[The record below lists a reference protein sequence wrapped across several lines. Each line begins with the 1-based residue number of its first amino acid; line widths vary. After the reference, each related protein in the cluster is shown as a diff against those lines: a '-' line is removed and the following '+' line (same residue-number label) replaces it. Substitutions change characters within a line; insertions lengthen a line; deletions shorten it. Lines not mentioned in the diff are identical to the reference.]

1 MPNRANTLRGGW
13 HHASPELIQK
23 LATVKSK
30 QTYEQK
36 FDRIAE
42 QVPLAALPQAE
53 QSFLREKSCQ
63 HRFTLQELRQVT
75 EMALDLSTWKET
87 SIMGLW
93 PHDLPPGLT
102 GKAARAR
109 VIERVRQQWNALKWS
124 ANRYDSFGRA
134 AKPVSQKT
142 TLLQREKDKL
152 GLGYCPVASR
162 RTRCCNLMTLDA
174 VENCGFGCSYC
185 SIQSFYHGNRIYFD
199 PRFAEKLEALQI
211 DPGRVYHIG
220 TGQSSDSL
228 MWGNKHGVL
237 DALTNFARRHP
248 NVILEMKTKSRNV
261 SYFLKHDIPRNIIC
275 TWSLN
280 TPTIITHEEH
290 LTASLPERL
299 AAARKLADRGILVG
313 FHFHPMVHYEH
324 WRQDYSALFEAVQR
338 SFEPAE
344 VALVSLGTLTF
355 TKPVMRQIRT
365 RQLKSKI
372 LQMPLVEADGKLSYP
387 EEIKLDMFRHAYRE
401 LQSWHDKVFF
411 YLCMENH
418 RLWKPVFRYE
428 YPSNEAFETA
438 MKSSYMG
445 KIQRAS
451 ARCNA
456 NTAVQLARP

>member
-299 AAARKLADRGILVG
+299 AAARKLADRGILIG
-313 FHFHPMVHYEH
+313 FHFHPMVHYEQ
-324 WRQDYSALFEAVQR
+324 WRQDYGELFEAVQR

-418 RLWKPVFRYE
+418 RLWKPVFRYD

-445 KIQRAS
+445 KIQQAS

>member
-109 VIERVRQQWNALKWS
+109 VVERVRQQWNALKWS

-299 AAARKLADRGILVG
+299 AAARKLADRGILIG

-324 WRQDYSALFEAVQR
+324 WRQDYGELFEAVQR

-428 YPSNEAFETA
+428 YPSNEAFEAA

-445 KIQRAS
+445 KIQRAR
-451 ARCNA
+451 ARCDA
-456 NTAVQLARP
+456 NTAVHLARP